1 MSRTARGAS
10 VLALLILIA
19 GCAPRTAAV
28 VPAPAAPRYP
38 EFVFPAAADPPSA
51 ELMTQHQSAWNVL
64 QAGDAR
70 AADRRFAAVLKR
82 APEFYPAHVGAGYA
96 ALARKDHEAALA
108 HFDQALSTN
117 ATYAPAL
124 AGKGQTYLAMDDRQ
138 QALTAFDAAL
148 AADPGLTSI
157 RRAADVLRF
166 QGLQG
171 GVAGARQAA
180 AAGRLGDARTAYMDA
195 IKASPESPF
204 LYRELAIVE
213 KRDGQL
219 AAALEQIQKAIQL
232 DANDARNFVV
242 QADVLEAMGQYE
254 QAATALTSAAALE
267 PSDTVNE
274 RIEALRE
281 KAAFE
286 TMPPEFKAIESSPA
300 ITRAQ
305 LAALIGT
312 RLADLV
318 KRAPNRSTAVITDT
332 RGNWANGWI
341 IPVAR
346 AGFMDVNAN
355 YTFQPNARVRRGDLA
370 HTVSQVLTVIASDN
384 PRLAA
389 QLRNAR
395 RRFPDVPPG
404 HLRSRAAAIAVE
416 SGVMQPA
423 ENDSFQLARQVTGAE
438 AVAVIDRLASL
449 ATGGR

>member
-1 MSRTARGAS
+1 MSRVIRSAS
-10 VLALLILIA
+10 VVSLLAILA
-19 GCAPRTAAV
+19 ACAPRTTV

-38 EFVFPAAADPPSA
+38 EFVFPSPADPPA
-51 ELMTQHQSAWNVL
+51 ERVLSQHQSAWNVL
-64 QAGDAR
+64 QSGDAR
-70 AADRRFAAVLKR
+70 GAERRFTAVLKS
-82 APEFYPAHVGAGYA
+82 APEFYPAHVGVGYA
-96 ALARKDHEAALA
+96 ALARKDHKAALA
-108 HFDQALSTN
+108 HFDQALAAN
-117 ATYAPAL
+117 PTYAPAL

-138 QALTAFDAAL
+138 QALAAFDAAL

-171 GVAGARQAA
+171 GVAEARKAA
-180 AAGRLGDARTAYMDA
+180 EAGRLGEARTAYTNA

-204 LYRELAIVE
+204 LYRELAVVE
-213 KRDGQL
+213 RRDGQL
-219 AAALEQIQKAIQL
+219 PAALQNIQKAIQL
-232 DANDARNFVV
+232 DANDPRNFIV

-254 QAATALTSAAALE
+254 QAAAALMSAAALE
-267 PSDTVNE
+267 PSDDLNA

-286 TMPPEFKAIESSPA
+286 TMPPEFKAIESSPT
-300 ITRAQ
+300 ISRAQ

-318 KRAPNRSTAVITDT
+318 KRAPRRNTAVITDT
-332 RGNWANGWI
+332 RGNWANSWI

-346 AGFMDVNAN
+346 AGFMDVNSN

-370 HTVSQVLTVIASDN
+370 HSVSQILTVIASEN

-389 QLRNAR
+389 QLRNAK
-395 RRFPDVPPG
+395 RRFPDVPAG
-404 HLRSRAAAIAVE
+404 HLRARAAAIAVE
-416 SGVMQPA
+416 SGVMQPL
-423 ENDSFQLARQVTGAE
+423 ENDTFQLARLVTGAE

-449 ATGGR
+449 AAGSR